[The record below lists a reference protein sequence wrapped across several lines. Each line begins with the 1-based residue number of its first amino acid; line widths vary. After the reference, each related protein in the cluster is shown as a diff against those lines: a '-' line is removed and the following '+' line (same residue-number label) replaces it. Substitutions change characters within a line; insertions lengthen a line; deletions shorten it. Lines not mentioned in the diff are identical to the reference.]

1 MVRSTTEKAAGVDRG
16 KPQLDAFLGALGN
29 SNPFIAARV
38 NEPSRYDIDVP
49 GIHAEKFVKLVS
61 LAGQAKKDGKGV
73 GVVLL
78 GGAGVGKSHLLSRL
92 YRWAIEGGEQ
102 DRPRA
107 CYVFLHNILADP
119 DRLPRYLL
127 KCVVSLLSKGGRG
140 PLDKTP
146 LFRLVHEA
154 VLHALKQGQGGGDQV
169 KLNEAAEAYRSA
181 FGRMSGSPEV
191 YDVLFQFF
199 KYAYPRQSP
208 EPTYKRLAM
217 AALAWL
223 SGEEIDA
230 DAATRLGLK
239 VEGQESAALADDQ
252 AVEQVLL
259 ALANL
264 ARIRDQPF
272 VLCIDQVDNLDP
284 DKLKALSRFLHAL
297 LDHASNMLVIV
308 SGVKENLL
316 KNREDGTISHA
327 AWDRI
332 AEYKVELPRVRKDDA
347 RKILEARLE
356 RFHEP
361 FIEFDPVRL
370 HLQQDTLF
378 PLGRT
383 WLADRLGDAREVRA
397 RDIIIWARDAWEDEQ
412 TKLKKLGGEDWL
424 KKWPHVGKVGDGD
437 GPESIED
444 LPSLEET
451 IDAMVA
457 RKVEEQVAQ
466 RRLQP
471 GSLPPDA
478 GNLAGLVLALLEQC
492 RGEGKRYT
500 FRDAER
506 VKGKNGRMPPY
517 DVRVREH
524 REQDAKD
531 ITTGVVFV
539 TNSGRSAT
547 EALKRLLND
556 EPPPH
561 HRLLVTDQERRP
573 LKMGEQGVAYY
584 RDLEKL
590 GKDAFEHIKLD
601 FEQYAALDAL
611 EAVVGLA
618 RVGDVDVEWPRGT
631 IRPVTEAEVVASNHR
646 KGRYLQHPLLRH
658 LLSEDHPVGQKPP
671 VYPPPDPLLDKQF
684 VRQYIMAQLAW
695 RLGMSAQ
702 ELTTYYIMT
711 PPVMKIPPDKALEQ
725 VKQIANEMHQEQLI
739 HATPTD
745 NDLFLQCRT

>member
-1 MVRSTTEKAAGVDRG
+1 MVRSTTGKAEGVDRG
-16 KPQLDAFLGALGN
+16 MLQLDAFLGAVGN
-29 SNPFIAARV
+29 SNPFVAARV
-38 NEPSRYDIDVP
+38 NEPSRYDVDVP
-49 GIHAEKFVKLVS
+49 GIHAKGFDRLVS
-61 LAGQAKKDGKGV
+61 LAGQVKKDGRGA

-92 YRWAIEGGEQ
+92 YRWAIEEVEP

-127 KCVVSLLSKGGRG
+127 KCIVSLLSEGGRG

-146 LFRLVHEA
+146 LFRLVHAA
-154 VLHALKQGQGGGDQV
+154 VLHSLKRGQGGGDQV

-181 FGRMSGSPEV
+181 FARMSASPEV

-199 KYAYPRQSP
+199 KYAYPRKSP
-208 EPTYKRLAM
+208 EPTYKRLATS
-217 AALAWL
+217 ALAWL

-259 ALANL
+259 ALTHL
-264 ARIRDQPF
+264 AQIRDQPF

-284 DKLKALSRFLHAL
+284 DKIKALARFLHAL

-308 SGVKENLL
+308 SGVQQNLL
-316 KNREDGTISHA
+316 NYREDGTIPHA

-361 FIEFDPVRL
+361 FLELDPVRL
-370 HLQQDTLF
+370 HLQEDTLF

-383 WLADRLGDAREVRA
+383 WLAGQLGDAREFRA
-397 RDIIIWARDAWEDEQ
+397 RDIILRARDAWEDEQ
-412 TKLKKLGGEDWL
+412 AKLKRLGAGAWL
-424 KKWPHVGKVGDGD
+424 KQWPHVDEIDDDDRTKPVKN
-437 GPESIED
+437 I
-444 LPSLEET
+444 LSLEET
-451 IDAMVA
+451 IDAMVT

-492 RGEGKRYT
+492 RGEGLPYT
-500 FRDAER
+500 FRNAER
-506 VKGKNGRMPPY
+506 MTKRSGRMPPY
-517 DVRVREH
+517 EVRVREQ
-524 REQDAKD
+524 REQDAKE

-547 EALKRLLND
+547 EALRRLLND
-556 EPPPH
+556 EHPPH

-573 LKMGEQGVAYY
+573 LKMGEQGVAFY

-590 GKDAFEHIKLD
+590 GKDSFEHIKLD

-618 RVGDVDVEWPRGT
+618 RVGDVEIEWPRGT

-658 LLSEDHPVGQKPP
+658 LLSEEQPSGPILIP
-671 VYPPPDPLLDKQF
+671 TSPPDPLLDKQL

-702 ELTTYYIMT
+702 ELTNSYIMT
-711 PPVMKIPPDKALEQ
+711 PPVMKIPHDTALEQ
-725 VKQIANEMHQEQLI
+725 VKKIVNEMHQEKLI